1 MNDEDP
7 NQPSEAWC
15 RELQETEQAMQADK
29 GTSSNRFVLYLDPQ
43 RTVPMLFRY
52 VPPTQGNFW
61 IGAADASVYIN
72 DDVSYDSEPI
82 TQIEIPYGYWMAT
95 FPTTQQQWG
104 TIEALMGKVSPSKS
118 EFQGRYR
125 PMENIS
131 WDDCQ
136 EWLSTLKSQQH
147 VQEQLKRLN
156 PSKVP
161 AENHEGADPSL
172 RWTIRLPAEA
182 HWEWA
187 CRATQAKGDPNKWVT
202 GMTQYHAGDGT
213 TALQRCGWYSD
224 NSSEHTHRVG
234 EKEPNTLGL
243 YDMHG
248 NVWEWCEDAWMPNY
262 SHLTNGMSVME
273 MLEISKREGDQRL
286 RVFRGG
292 GWGNSAGWCLS
303 AVRVGW
309 GPGYRDWNG
318 GFRVGLFPGPNRA
331 QASKAQADLEQRRA
345 AETLRESDESQRAG
359 ITKMS
364 KPPRSGE
371 NF

>member
-7 NQPSEAWC
+7 NRPSEAWC
-15 RELQETEQAMQADK
+15 LELQETEQAMQADRV
-29 GTSSNRFVLYLDPQ
+29 TPSNRFALYLDPQ

-61 IGAADASVYIN
+61 IGAADVSQYFT
-72 DDVSYDSEPI
+72 DELSYDSEPI

-104 TIEALMGKVSPSKS
+104 TIEALMGRASPRKS
-118 EFQGRYR
+118 TFQGRYR

-136 EWLSTLKSQQH
+136 EWLTTLNSQQH

-161 AENHEGADPSL
+161 AENHEGADSSL

-187 CRATQAKGDPNKWVT
+187 CRATQAKGNPNKWVT

-224 NSSEHTHRVG
+224 NSSNHTHRVG
-234 EKEPNTLGL
+234 EKESNTLGL

-248 NVWEWCEDAWMPNY
+248 NVLEWCEDAWMPDY
-262 SHLTNGMSVME
+262 RHLTNGMSVMQMVE
-273 MLEISKREGDQRL
+273 TSKREGDQRE
-286 RVFRGG
+286 RVVRGG
-292 GWGNSAGWCLS
+292 SWNSFAGGCWS
-303 AVRVGW
+303 A
-309 GPGYRDWNG
+309 YRFGRRPDIRYRIR

-331 QASKAQADLEQRRA
+331 QASKAQTDLEQRRA
-345 AETLRESDESQRAG
+345 AEKLRESDESQRAG

-364 KPPRSGE
+364 HPPRSSE

>member
-15 RELQETEQAMQADK
+15 RELQETEQAMQADRV
-29 GTSSNRFVLYLDPQ
+29 TPSNRFALYLDPQ

-61 IGAADASVYIN
+61 IGAVDLEYYLN
-72 DDVSYDSEPI
+72 DYSFSDSEPI

-104 TIEALMGKVSPSKS
+104 TIEALMGKLNPSKS

-125 PMENIS
+125 PMESLS

-136 EWLSTLKSQQH
+136 EWLSTLNSQQH

-161 AENHEGADPSL
+161 AENHDGADPSL

-187 CRATQAKGDPNKWVT
+187 CRATQAKGNPNKWVT

-224 NSSEHTHRVG
+224 NSRNQTHRVG
-234 EKEPNTLGL
+234 EKEPNALGL

-248 NVWEWCEDAWMPNY
+248 NIWEWCEDALTPSY

-273 MLEISKREGDQRL
+273 MVEVLQRKGNHGRRVL
-286 RVFRGG
+286 RGGSCGNSGTRCQSAFRGWWWTDDHFG
-292 GWGNSAGWCLS
+292 D
-303 AVRVGW
+303 R
-309 GPGYRDWNG
+309 

-331 QASKAQADLEQRRA
+331 SSSKTQADWEQRREA
-345 AETLRESDESQRAG
+345 GTLRESAESQRDG
-359 ITKMS
+359 FSSIS
-364 KPPRSGE
+364 LPPRSGR